1 MRSAQSDIPPPDPRI
16 HNTGSEGPDGN
27 RGKDELE
34 LLKHFGMLPS
44 SDILDVGCG
53 IGRLAYECASYL
65 DVGATYTGLDIEPV
79 VIEWL
84 NVNYASR
91 LPGFRFTLLDVYGE
105 LYRPPKKSRRWR
117 LRRLFSPRPAT
128 RRAARAIMARSA
140 APSAVAAEQARFP
153 HDDDCFDVVCA
164 FEVFMH
170 MPHAGVQNYL
180 QEIARVLRPGGLA
193 VVTLVAVH
201 PGEDDLT
208 FEGKPIV
215 HIDDDVY
222 TRKPSL
228 TNRKMAYGVGLFRSM
243 LHDAG
248 LDEID
253 LIKGRIHIPKESRP
267 GIAPGIEIPPLSHAC
282 DLFAARKGTKITEA

>member
-1 MRSAQSDIPPPDPRI
+1 MPSARSEIPRPDPGL
-16 HNTGSEGPDGN
+16 HSTGSEGPDGN

-34 LLKHFGMLPS
+34 LLEHFGMRPS

-65 DVGATYTGLDIEPV
+65 DADATYTGLDIEPV

-91 LPGFRFTLLDVYGE
+91 LPGFRFDLLDVYGGY
-105 LYRPPKKSRRWR
+105 YRPPIRSRLWR
-117 LRRLFSPRPAT
+117 GRRRLSPRPAT
-128 RRAARAIMARSA
+128 RRAARAITARSA
-140 APSAVAAEQARFP
+140 APSAVAAEHARFP
-153 HDDDCFDVVCA
+153 YDDDCFDVVCA

-170 MPHAGVQNYL
+170 MSQAGVQNYL
-180 QEIARVLRPGGLA
+180 HEIARVLRPGGLA

-201 PGEDDLT
+201 PGEDDLR
-208 FEGKPIV
+208 FEGRPIV
-215 HIDDDVY
+215 RIADDVY
-222 TRKPSL
+222 SRNPSL
-228 TNRKMAYGVGLFRSM
+228 ADRSMAYGVGLFRSM
-243 LHDAG
+243 LHAAG

-253 LIKGRIHIPKESRP
+253 MIKGRIHIPKDSRP

-282 DLFAARKGTKITEA
+282 DLFAARKGTQITKA